1 MSIGEYRLR
10 SNRKRGIQIT
20 FLLLAFILLASMRSP
35 FQIEETSREYQLK
48 AAFLYNFT
56 QFVEWPEGSLPQDT
70 PFVIGILGKD
80 PFGTYLDELV
90 NGEKVNEHPL
100 IVQRFTSVDEIKT
113 CHILFINI
121 SDKSQLQAILKNL
134 KSNNVLTVGD
144 ATHFSKNGGIVR
156 FYTEDNKTRI
166 HINLE
171 AAKQAELTI
180 SSKLL
185 RLAGIVDPKL
195 N

>member
-1 MSIGEYRLR
+1 MSMGEYRQG
-10 SNRKRGIQIT
+10 SRKRGVQIT
-20 FLLLAFILLASMRSP
+20 FLLLAFILLAGMRSP
-35 FQIEETSREYQLK
+35 RQLETSREYQLK

-56 QFVEWPEGSLPQDT
+56 QFVEWPEGSLPENT
-70 PFVIGILGKD
+70 PFVIGILGND
-80 PFGTYLDELV
+80 PFGNYLDELV
-90 NGEKVNEHPL
+90 NGESVNGHPL
-100 IVQRFTSVDEIKT
+100 IVQRFASIDEIKT
-113 CHILFINI
+113 CHILFINV
-121 SDKSQLQAILKNL
+121 SDKGKLQEILKSL
-134 KSNNVLTVGD
+134 KSQNVLTVGD
-144 ATHFSKNGGIVR
+144 ATHFSRNGGIVR

-180 SSKLL
+180 STKLL

>member
-1 MSIGEYRLR
+1 MSKGEYRKE
-10 SNRKRGIQIT
+10 SDTKRGIQIT
-20 FLLLAFILLASMRSP
+20 FLLLVFILLSGMRFP
-35 FQIEETSREYQLK
+35 PQIETSREYQLK

-56 QFVEWPEGSLPQDT
+56 QFVEWPEGSLPEDT

-80 PFGTYLDELV
+80 PFGNYLDELV
-90 NGEKVNEHPL
+90 DGEKVNGHPL

-113 CHILFINI
+113 CHILFINV

-171 AAKQAELTI
+171 AAKQADLTI

-185 RLAGIVDPKL
+185 RLAGIVDPQL

>member
-1 MSIGEYRLR
+1 MSIGEYRPG

-20 FLLLAFILLASMRSP
+20 FLLLVFILLASMRSP

-56 QFVEWPEGSLPQDT
+56 QFVEWPEGSLPEDT

-80 PFGTYLDELV
+80 PFGAYLDELV

-100 IVQRFTSVDEIKT
+100 IVQRFASVDEIKT